1 MSGLIDPAD
10 GVFIITPSDT
20 ENLTQATRGLYVGV
34 AGDVK
39 VDMASGD
46 TITFKT
52 LSAGIIHPLRVRK
65 VYSTGTNATDIL
77 GIKI

>member
-10 GVFIITPSDT
+10 GAFDITPSDT

-34 AGDVK
+34 SGDVK
-39 VDMASGD
+39 VDMVNGD
-46 TITFKT
+46 TVTYIS
-52 LSAGIIHPLRVRK
+52 LAAGIVHPLRVRK
-65 VYSTGTNATDIL
+65 VYSTDTSATNII